1 MVKRTTTIIALLALL
16 LSTMPNSHIIGEVD
30 AQITCCDSVEVD
42 YYLLG
47 EGDETGKGTLSPF
60 SADLTTEQ
68 DVWVTSS
75 VSQLTEIARWRVPQA
90 TSGSYP
96 ISTWTLSVNYENRE
110 YYQGY

>member
-16 LSTMPNSHIIGEVD
+16 LSTMPNNHIIGEVD

-68 DVWVTSS
+68 CMGHLLCKPTYRNRSLESSTSNEWKLS
-75 VSQLTEIARWRVPQA
+75 NFNLD
-90 TSGSYP
+90 
-96 ISTWTLSVNYENRE
+96 TL
-110 YYQGY
+110 GKL